1 MLRFP
6 SIQDPVPA
14 MVRRRMALLTYRGK
28 VCRAVGPVLHPVSHM
43 VYMEDGTV
51 LNGPPADPAGVV
63 IPEED
68 GST

>member
-1 MLRFP
+1 
-6 SIQDPVPA
+6 

-28 VCRAVGPVLHPVSHM
+28 VCRAVGPVMHPVSHM